1 MESVNVPSDNESRAS
16 NLLVGNA
23 KKRHKRMLQ
32 ETLQQDKK
40 DFFNAWSFIS
50 LMGNVIQIF
59 GAGLSLFD
67 TDNVITSTEL
77 LVGFGCM
84 LSYINICRYLSFS
97 KDYSTIFA
105 TLQRALPNV
114 LRYLFGVM
122 PIFFGFIFFGLCLF
136 WRSERFVNTSSTT
149 ITLFSLINGDSVF
162 DIFNDLTGVSFFLGQ
177 IYCYSFCIMFIV

>member
-1 MESVNVPSDNESRAS
+1 LSENESRAS
-16 NLLVGNA
+16 NLLVGNE
-23 KKRHKRMLQ
+23 KKQKCKANTIQ
-32 ETLQQDKK
+32 EERKN
-40 DFFNAWSFIS
+40 FFNVWSFVS

-59 GAGLSLFD
+59 GASLSLFD

-84 LSYINICRYLSFS
+84 LAYLNICRYLTFS
-97 KDYSTIFA
+97 KEYSTIFA

-149 ITLFSLINGDSVF
+149 ITLFALINGDSVF

-177 IYCYSFCIMFIV
+177 VYCYSFCIMFIV